1 MKNILFAFS
10 FLFFVFT
17 GCSNELD
24 IIAPQEE
31 VMIVYG
37 LLNVSDSVHYIKINK
52 GFASEDQAPILLAQ
66 DPDQLFFDSLLVTL
80 IDKSN
85 NVSVTLNPVSMD
97 KNAGVFNNTV
107 NYVYA
112 TTHKL
117 TAHRTYG
124 LKITNLISGKVV
136 TASLELVGPPDAKTP
151 NNATINSYSIEP
163 GKLMTIQYD
172 ADMRAAVY
180 EIRLNF
186 VYEEMNSITNEVRLD
201 TLSWVVSTGK
211 FNDQKRILLRQEG
224 QLFYDFLAATLE
236 KKGTEITRRGR
247 HLEFEYWSGDKELS
261 TFIDV
266 YGSSS
271 IGVVQK
277 KADYTNI
284 VGGHGIFAGR
294 NSYKITGIVLS
305 NIIKTQLKTNAVLSP
320 FRFVD

>member
-1 MKNILFAFS
+1 MKNFLFAFS
-10 FLFFVFT
+10 FLFLLFP

-31 VMIVYG
+31 VMVVYG
-37 LLNVSDSVHYIKINK
+37 ILNVSDSLHYIKINK
-52 GFASEDQAPILLAQ
+52 GFASEDQAPIILAQ

-85 NVSVTLNPVSMD
+85 NVAITLDPVSMD

-112 TTHKL
+112 TNHKL
-117 TAHRTYG
+117 SVHRNYG

-136 TASLELVGPPDAKTP
+136 TAILELVGPPEAKTP
-151 NNATINSYSIEP
+151 NNATINSYPIEP

-172 ADMRAAVY
+172 ADIRASVY

-186 VYEEMNSITNEVRLD
+186 MFEEINSSTNEVRLD
-201 TLSWVVSTGK
+201 TLSWVVATGK
-211 FNDQKRILLRQEG
+211 FNDQGRILLRLDG
-224 QLFYDFLAATLE
+224 QLFYDYLAATLE
-236 KKGTEITRRGR
+236 KKGPEITRKGKN
-247 HLEFEYWSGDKELS
+247 LEFEYWSGDKELS

-284 VGGHGIFAGR
+284 VGGYGLFAGR
-294 NSYKITGIVLS
+294 NSFKIAGTTLTT
-305 NIIKTQLKTNAVLSP
+305 IIRTQLKTNAVLSP

>member
-10 FLFFVFT
+10 FLFVLFS

-31 VMIVYG
+31 VMVVYG
-37 LLNVSDSVHYIKINK
+37 LLNASDSIHYIKINK
-52 GFASEDQAPILLAQ
+52 GFASEDDAPIVLAK
-66 DPDQLFFDSLLVTL
+66 DADQLFFDSLLVTL

-85 NVSVTLNPVSMD
+85 NTAVVLSPVSMD
-97 KNAGVFNNTV
+97 KNAGIFNNTV

-112 TTHKL
+112 TNHEL
-117 TAHRTYG
+117 TVNRNYG

-136 TASLELVGPPDAKTP
+136 TANLELVGPPVAKTP
-151 NNATINSYSIEP
+151 TIASINLYPIES
-163 GKLMTIQYD
+163 GKLMTINYE

-186 VYEEMNSITNEVRLD
+186 VFEEINSITNEVKLD
-201 TLSWVVSTGK
+201 TQSWVVSSGK
-211 FNDQKRILLRQEG
+211 FNDQKRILIRLDG
-224 QLFYDFLAATLE
+224 QLFYDNLAATLE
-236 KKGTEITRRGR
+236 QKGPEITRRGK

-261 TFIDV
+261 TYIDV
-266 YGSSS
+266 YGTSS

-284 VGGHGIFAGR
+284 TGGYGIFAGR
-294 NSYKITGIVLS
+294 NSYKITGSSLRTE
-305 NIIKTQLKTNAVLSP
+305 IKNELKTNPVLTP
-320 FRFVD
+320 YRFVD

>member
-1 MKNILFAFS
+1 MKNILIAFS
-10 FLFFVFT
+10 FLIVLFS

-31 VMIVYG
+31 VMVVYG
-37 LLNVSDSVHYIKINK
+37 LLNVSDSVQYIKINK
-52 GFASEDQAPILLAQ
+52 GFASEDQAPIILAQ
-66 DPDQLFFDSLLVTL
+66 DPDQLFFDSLFVTL

-85 NVSVTLNPVSMD
+85 NVAVTLNPVSMD
-97 KNAGVFNNTV
+97 KNAGIFNNTV

-117 TAHRTYG
+117 TANRNYG

-136 TASLELVGPPDAKTP
+136 TATLELVGPPEAKSP
-151 NNATINSYSIEP
+151 NNSTINVYPIES
-163 GKLMTIQYD
+163 GKLMTINYD
-172 ADMRAAVY
+172 ADIRAAVY

-186 VYEEMNSITNEVRLD
+186 IFEEINSSTNEVRLD
-201 TLSWVVSTGK
+201 TLPWVISTGK
-211 FNDQKRILLRQEG
+211 FNGQRRILLRLDG
-224 QLFYDFLAATLE
+224 QLFYDHLAATLE
-236 KKGTEITRRGR
+236 KKGPEITRRGK

-284 VGGHGIFAGR
+284 TGGYGIFAGR
-294 NSYKITGIVLS
+294 NSFKITGTTLDSRVK
-305 NIIKTQLKTNAVLSP
+305 NELKTNAVLSP